1 MMGWVSLLKY
11 PFSLALGLT
20 IQLLSYL
27 LSTLLFLASPVI
39 YIGHVVLYLALLPLR
54 ILVILEAFIYFMTGA
69 VLVGAS
75 IGMILHFTGSTISQL
90 LQIEESDEPR
100 RPRVKRELPNF
111 ESQHSSFDYLE
122 AQTEDRKFLPYSTI
136 LEEEENSHE
145 SG

>member
-1 MMGWVSLLKY
+1 MSWVSILIY
-11 PFSLALGLT
+11 PLSFAFGLT
-20 IQLLSYL
+20 TQLLSYL
-27 LSTLLFLASPVI
+27 LATLLFLASPLI

-54 ILVILEAFIYFMTGA
+54 ILMILEAFIYFMTGA
-69 VLVGAS
+69 VLVGAT

-100 RPRVKRELPNF
+100 QPHVKRELLDSEPRNP
-111 ESQHSSFDYLE
+111 SFDYLE
-122 AQTEDRKFLPYSTI
+122 VQIEDRKFLPYSTI

>member
-1 MMGWVSLLKY
+1 MGWVSIVKY
-11 PFSLALGLT
+11 PLLLVLGFT

-54 ILVILEAFIYFMTGA
+54 ILIKLEAFIYFMTGA
-69 VLVGAS
+69 VLVGATL
-75 IGMILHFTGSTISQL
+75 GMMLHFTGSTLSQVL
-90 LQIEESDEPR
+90 HIEESDEPR
-100 RPRVKRELPNF
+100 RPRVKQELLDSEP
-111 ESQHSSFDYLE
+111 QKPSFDYLE

>member
-1 MMGWVSLLKY
+1 MGWVSILTCPLS
-11 PFSLALGLT
+11 FVLGFT

-27 LSTLLFLASPVI
+27 LATLLFLASPLI

-54 ILVILEAFIYFMTGA
+54 ILVILKGLIYFMTGA
-69 VLVGAS
+69 VLVGAT

-90 LQIEESDEPR
+90 LQIEESDEPQ
-100 RPRVKRELPNF
+100 RPRLKRELLEPEPQNP
-111 ESQHSSFDYLE
+111 SFDYLE
-122 AQTEDRKFLPYSTI
+122 AQMEDRKFLPYSTI

>member
-1 MMGWVSLLKY
+1 MGWVSIVKY
-11 PFSLALGLT
+11 PLLLILGFT

-54 ILVILEAFIYFMTGA
+54 ILIALEAFIYFMTGA
-69 VLVGAS
+69 VLVGAA
-75 IGMILHFTGSTISQL
+75 IGMILHFAGSTISQV
-90 LQIEESDEPR
+90 LQIGESDEPR
-100 RPRVKRELPNF
+100 RPRVKQELLD
-111 ESQHSSFDYLE
+111 SQPQRLSFDYLE
-122 AQTEDRKFLPYSTI
+122 AKAEDRKFLPYSTI

>member
-1 MMGWVSLLKY
+1 MGWVSILKY
-11 PFSLALGLT
+11 PLSLVLSLI
-20 IQLLSYL
+20 IQLLSYF

-69 VLVGAS
+69 VLVGAT
-75 IGMILHFTGSTISQL
+75 IGMILHFTGSTISQF

-100 RPRVKRELPNF
+100 RPRVKRELLDF
-111 ESQHSSFDYLE
+111 EPQHPPFDYLE